1 MALNASVLAMH
12 PFYPLYMYPTIRVFS
27 GEVGLIFYL
36 LLRTHQWKLFEEKLR
51 IKAIESDVIQAPT
64 TKHTPFCDII
74 FQSEKEKSLFFYKN
88 RVFFGCTEEHFAV
101 VPRSFKPFSTK
112 HVACGLFLA
121 LW

>member
-12 PFYPLYMYPTIRVFS
+12 LFYPLYMCTIRVFS

-36 LLRTHQWKLFEEKLR
+36 FLRTHQWKLFEEKLR
-51 IKAIESDVIQAPT
+51 IKAIEPEVIQAPT
-64 TKHTPFCDII
+64 TKHTPFCYII
-74 FQSEKEKSLFFYKN
+74 FQSEKEKSLFSMKTVFF
-88 RVFFGCTEEHFAV
+88 FFGCTEEHFAV